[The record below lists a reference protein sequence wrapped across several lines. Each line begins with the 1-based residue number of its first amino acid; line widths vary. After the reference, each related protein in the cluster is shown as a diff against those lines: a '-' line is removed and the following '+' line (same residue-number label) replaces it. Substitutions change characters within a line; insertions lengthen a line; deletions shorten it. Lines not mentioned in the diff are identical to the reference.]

1 MKLRSLLISC
11 SLSLVFGTSPLCAQP
26 VQGTGATF
34 PAKVYEKWM
43 QTYTAK
49 TQAKVSY
56 KPAGSG
62 EGIAKIKARLVD
74 FGGTDAPLSVE
85 DLKKNKLV
93 QIPMLV
99 GGVVPVVN
107 VAGIPTNKL
116 TLSGE
121 LLADI
126 MAARVTRW
134 NDARIAALNPGLTLP
149 ARAIVRVVRA
159 DKSGTTHGFTNYLSA
174 VSPSF
179 QSSVGTHQLPNWPG
193 EVKRGEGNDGAVQML
208 RANEG
213 SISYV
218 SYDRVQHDALTAV
231 RLRNAA
237 GVAVSASE
245 EGFRAA
251 IADSGVAREGNDLA
265 PLVNRPSPQAWPIT
279 LTSFVLVDQEP
290 KSVTQASATLRY
302 LYWCFM
308 HGDELT
314 RGTGFAP
321 LPIALQARLAA
332 RFASVRAVDGTL
344 PNYAGQQ

>member
-1 MKLRSLLISC
+1 MKIRSLLLRSLVL
-11 SLSLVFGTSPLCAQP
+11 LFFGASAVCAQT

-43 QTYTAK
+43 QTYASA
-49 TQAKVSY
+49 TQARVSY

-62 EGIAKIKARLVD
+62 EGIAKIKARQAD
-74 FGGTDAPLSVE
+74 FGGTDAPLSLD
-85 DLKKNKLV
+85 DLKKNKLI

-107 VAGIPTNKL
+107 LPGVPSNKL

-121 LLADI
+121 VLADI
-126 MAARVTRW
+126 MAAHITRW
-134 NDARIAALNPGLTLP
+134 NDARITALNPGLALP

-159 DKSGTTHGFTNYLSA
+159 DKSGTTHGFTSYLSA
-174 VSPSF
+174 VSPTF
-179 QSSVGTHQLPNWPG
+179 QSTVGTHQLPKWPG
-193 EVKRGEGNDGAVQML
+193 EFKRGEGNDGAVQVL
-208 RANEG
+208 RATEG
-213 SISYV
+213 AISYV
-218 SYDRVQHDALTAV
+218 SYDRVQHDGLAAV

-237 GVAVSASE
+237 GTLVAASE

-251 IADSGVAREGNDLA
+251 IADSGLARGGNDLA
-265 PLVNRPSPQAWPIT
+265 PLVNRPAAQAWPIT

-290 KSVTQASATLRY
+290 ANVAQASATLSY

-321 LPIALQARLAA
+321 LPVALQARLAA
-332 RFASVRAVDGTL
+332 RFASVRAKSGEV
-344 PNYAGQQ
+344 PYYAGM